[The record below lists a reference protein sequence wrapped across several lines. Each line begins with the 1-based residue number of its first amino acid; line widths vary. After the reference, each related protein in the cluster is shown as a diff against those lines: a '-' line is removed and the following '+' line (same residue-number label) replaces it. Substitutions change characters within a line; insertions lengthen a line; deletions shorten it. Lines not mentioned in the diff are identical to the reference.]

1 MGPWK
6 RILKKLGE
14 IPEMKIAKGSKSLI
28 FTSFFIS
35 LFFFI
40 IFLIVDRKIYSIF
53 LFLFFISSLVTGI
66 LLIFFRDPERIIGAG
81 IVTPADGKIVEIS
94 KEKNSNSEEFTRIST
109 FMNIYNVHVNRM
121 PYDGKI
127 NDIFHLSG
135 SHKPAFKKESDKNER
150 LIIEIN
156 TRIGLIRV
164 VQIAGTFARRI
175 VPYINKGDNIKK
187 GERIGIIRFGSR
199 VDISIPSKKIKDLCV
214 KIGDNVK
221 AGEDSLAKIND

>member
-1 MGPWK
+1 MVPWK
-6 RILKKLGE
+6 QILKKFGE
-14 IPEMKIAKGSKSLI
+14 IPEMQIAKGSKSLI

-40 IFLIVDRKIYSIF
+40 IFLIVDQKIDSIF
-53 LFLFFISSLVTGI
+53 LFLFFISSLATGI
-66 LLIFFRDPERIIGAG
+66 LVIFFRDPERIIGAG

-135 SHKPAFKKESDKNER
+135 SHIPAFKKESDKNEQ
-150 LIIEIN
+150 LIAVIDTKYGNIKV
-156 TRIGLIRV
+156 I
-164 VQIAGTFARRI
+164 QIAGTIARRI
-175 VPYINKGDNIKK
+175 VSYIKIGDNLKK
-187 GERIGIIRFGSR
+187 GEKIGIIRFGSR
-199 VDISIPSKKIKDLCV
+199 VDIYLPNKKLKNICV
-214 KIGDNVK
+214 KVGEIVK
-221 AGEDSLAKIND
+221 AGETTIAEIND